1 MSSSIPS
8 THHGA
13 RPKGKGRLIAIILAV
28 VVALCAVGAG
38 VYYFIPEDN
47 PEPYASSPLGIT
59 IPNMTEAVDVGVIV
73 SYTEDNAQGSGWDR
87 SAEGAN
93 VAAWRIAQSGGQV
106 RLHLVSDKGTAQG
119 AKDAIRELTSKGV
132 VAAIAATEG
141 THIKALTAEAA
152 SVDLPL
158 VFPYA
163 SPDELSGELWSMAPD
178 NVQMKKVLETTLTR
192 RGLKKPFLIQPAGH
206 QLQLGGDSLVFGPGT
221 AKATA
226 EGAVAKI
233 EEAQADVIILAG
245 NAKDLATLFITLR
258 ERNIQLPIVT
268 TTAGQNPIF
277 MDELVKSGVSVGDLS
292 TIGTPTPD
300 IIAFQASR
308 QGAGASSFVQAAGIM
323 ARESDQ
329 KSLDASQEFHLVAP
343 YADARSHDALISI
356 VRAAVQAT
364 QKSIPMKDALAST
377 SMTVEDGLVGAEL
390 DFSTQSA
397 NTWEG
402 RVAVQA
408 TATPTR
414 VPLAWFDPLTSQE

>member
-106 RLHLVSDKGTAQG
+106 RLHVVSDKGTAQG

-152 SVDLPL
+152 NADLPL

-300 IIAFQASR
+300 IIAFQANR

-329 KSLDASQEFHLVAP
+329 KSLDASQEFHLLAP

-356 VRAAVQAT
+356 VHAAVQAT

-402 RVAVQA
+402 RVAAQA

>member
-13 RPKGKGRLIAIILAV
+13 RPKGKGRIITIVLTIVAALI
-28 VVALCAVGAG
+28 AVGAG
-38 VYYFIPEDN
+38 ICYFTSEEP
-47 PEPYASSPLGIT
+47 PAPYASSALGIT
-59 IPNMTEAVDVGVIV
+59 IPNMAGPVDVGVIV
-73 SYTEDNAQGSGWDR
+73 SYTGDNAQGTGWDR

-106 RLHLVSDKGTAQG
+106 RLHLVSDKGSEQG

-141 THIKALTAEAA
+141 THIKALSAEAA
-152 SVDLPL
+152 NANLPL
-158 VFPYA
+158 VFPYT
-163 SPDELSGELWSMAPD
+163 SPDQTSDELWSMAPD
-178 NVQMKKVLETTLTR
+178 NAQMKKVLETTLTR
-192 RGLKKPFLIQPAGH
+192 RGLKKPFLIQPAGQ
-206 QLQLGGDSLVFGPGT
+206 QLQLGGDSLLFGPGT
-221 AKATA
+221 AQATA

-233 EEAQADVIILAG
+233 EQAQADAVVLAG
-245 NAKDLATLFITLR
+245 NAKDLATLFVTLR

-277 MDELVKSGVSVGDLS
+277 MDDLVKSGVSVGDLS

-323 ARESDQ
+323 ARDYDQ

-343 YADARSHDALISI
+343 YADARSHDALIFI